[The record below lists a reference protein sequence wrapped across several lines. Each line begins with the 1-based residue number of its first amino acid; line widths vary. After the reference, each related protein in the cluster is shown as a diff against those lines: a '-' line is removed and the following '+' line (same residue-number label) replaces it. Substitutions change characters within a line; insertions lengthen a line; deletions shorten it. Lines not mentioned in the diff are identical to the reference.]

1 MEDFPQRKLFG
12 AGDTP
17 SAELPQAKGDTI
29 MNEWFLLSSL
39 WSANTADSYL
49 PMPQQTTFQEVSLV
63 SADERQVYLRAIVSR
78 CSADYTKA
86 LAIQTTNF
94 PDESSYSHRDTKKVT
109 CQSEI
114 TQLHFP
120 LQRNAT
126 FTSQTTL
133 CQVFTCYG
141 QFPC

>member
-1 MEDFPQRKLFG
+1 MPSPWRIFPSESCLGRVTRPARNCRKQRGHGFYSPPCGLRMQP
-12 AGDTP
+12 T
-17 SAELPQAKGDTI
+17 L
-29 MNEWFLLSSL
+29 
-39 WSANTADSYL
+39 L

-63 SADERQVYLRAIVSR
+63 SADERQVYLGAIVSR
-78 CSADYTKA
+78 CSTDYTKE

-94 PDESSYSHRDTKKVT
+94 PDESSYSHRDTNKVT
-109 CQSEI
+109 CRSEI

-141 QFPC
+141 QFLC

>member
-1 MEDFPQRKLFG
+1 MEDFPKRKLFV

-17 SAELPQAKGDTI
+17 SAELPQAKGTR
-29 MNEWFLLSSL
+29 FLLSSL
-39 WSANTADSYL
+39 WSANAADSYL

-63 SADERQVYLRAIVSR
+63 SADERQVYLRVIVSR
-78 CSADYTKA
+78 CSADYTKE

-109 CQSEI
+109 CRSEI